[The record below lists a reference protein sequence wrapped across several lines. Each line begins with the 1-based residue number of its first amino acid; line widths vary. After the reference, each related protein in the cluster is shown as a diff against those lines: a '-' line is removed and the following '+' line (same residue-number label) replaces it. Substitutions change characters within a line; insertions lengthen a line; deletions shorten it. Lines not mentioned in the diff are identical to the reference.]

1 MTPRPNPI
9 TIKLH
14 PNVIILLHGFN
25 SGPGN
30 KATEIKEFLIE
41 KNLTD
46 QYLLIAP
53 QIDYIPNRAR
63 RDINKLIRQ
72 NKSSKV
78 HIIGTSLGGFYANY
92 FRAKFNEDF
101 LSVHAINPSWEP
113 SKSLANK
120 KNQILENF
128 KSNEKWEFKEEYLA
142 QLEEQE
148 NFIKMHLKNCTCQ
161 NYHIHLSRSDEML
174 NFDKMLSYLEV
185 NNTHFIKK
193 EYDSDH
199 RFRKIKDIMA
209 HIIKD

>member
-1 MTPRPNPI
+1 M
-9 TIKLH
+9 
-14 PNVIILLHGFN
+14 
-25 SGPGN
+25 
-30 KATEIKEFLIE
+30 IE

-46 QYLLIAP
+46 EYLLIAP

-101 LSVHAINPSWEP
+101 LYVHAINPSWEP

-142 QLEEQE
+142 KLEEQE
-148 NFIKMHLKNCTCQ
+148 NFIKMHLKSCTCQ

-185 NNTHFIKK
+185 NNTHYIKK

>member
-1 MTPRPNPI
+1 MTPRPTPI
-9 TIKLH
+9 TIKFY

-25 SGPGN
+25 SGPGK
-30 KATEIKEFLIE
+30 KATAIKEYLIE

-46 QYLLIAP
+46 EYLLIAP
-53 QIDYIPNRAR
+53 QIDHIPNRAR

-72 NKSSKV
+72 NKTSKV

-92 FRAKFNEDF
+92 FRAKFNDDF
-101 LSVHAINPSWEP
+101 LTVHAINPSWEP

-128 KSNEKWEFKEEYLA
+128 KSKEKWEFKEEYLT

-148 NFIKMHLKNCTCQ
+148 NFIKMYLKSCTSQ
-161 NYHIHLSRSDEML
+161 NYHIHLSKSDEL
-174 NFDKMLSYLEV
+174 LDFDEMLSYLEANCV
-185 NNTHFIKK
+185 HYIKK

-199 RFRKIKDIMA
+199 RFGKIKDIMA
-209 HIIKD
+209 QIIKD